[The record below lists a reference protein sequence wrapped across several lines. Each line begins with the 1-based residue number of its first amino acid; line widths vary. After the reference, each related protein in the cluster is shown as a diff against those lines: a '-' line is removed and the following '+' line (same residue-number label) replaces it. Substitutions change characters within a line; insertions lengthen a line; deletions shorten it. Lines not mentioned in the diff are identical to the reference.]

1 LNRASVSTGDGQFLT
16 NPGIRDSGNTADP
29 LEKRSL
35 EIPDRDIV
43 RISFRAHKDVH
54 GNDEIV
60 VVDSDSE
67 DKSYY
72 AKVRRIPNTHLLDV
86 ANRHYVIGALWR
98 ALETFQDS
106 FVYLLHDSMILKN
119 NVSFLEDHDVTSI
132 RFFRSWF
139 GVG

>member
-1 LNRASVSTGDGQFLT
+1 M
-16 NPGIRDSGNTADP
+16 
-29 LEKRSL
+29 
-35 EIPDRDIV
+35 
-43 RISFRAHKDVH
+43 
-54 GNDEIV
+54 
-60 VVDSDSE
+60 DSDSE

-86 ANRHYVIGALWR
+86 ANRPYVIGALWR